1 MVDFNIVTTSS
12 QLSSRITTDRPICCL
27 DSLDSSTGHAGTYRT
42 CRQPP
47 LASKTSWQH
56 STCSLTIRSAYF
68 PHLSRLESS
77 LPSYKQDVIQPTAGT
92 TMEPTRKPMF
102 TSLPREIKDSIY
114 KHAVDEPCLR
124 MDITPRRKTKAER
137 DAVPS
142 SEWCGTMRIRHMKQ
156 LEVGHVKVYAP
167 ASLVSLLLT
176 CRQINYEVQPLH
188 AAATEQLV
196 MRCIGTAERAG
207 YGGVGGFSDDGRGVS
222 FDKVSKA
229 LFTQS
234 RNLTPVL
241 RRFLTLRKATRKHA
255 AFLAFLGRFE
265 NVKTVVI
272 EHWDPYVTLPTLEL
286 YVDSMMRIKKAVSI
300 TARGDA
306 FWEWISSNKNIQSV
320 VVRWFMM
327 ESDKE
332 KRIAVSDTSM
342 EVVYNMK
349 AGPFTS
355 SNVDGH
361 PHNLDTRW
369 QIISDPV
376 GSHGSH
382 EEEEVTASMAH
393 GWVAGPDWSLIL
405 SR

>member
-1 MVDFNIVTTSS
+1 MVDCNTATIPS
-12 QLSSRITTDRPICCL
+12 QPSSRITADRPICCL
-27 DSLDSSTGHAGTYRT
+27 DSLDSSTGHAGTYQVF
-42 CRQPP
+42 RQPP

-56 STCSLTIRSAYF
+56 STCSLAIRSAYF
-68 PHLSRLESS
+68 PHLSRLEYS
-77 LPSYKQDVIQPTAGT
+77 LPSYKQDVIQLRAGT

-114 KHAVDEPCLR
+114 KHAVDDACLR
-124 MDITPRRKTKAER
+124 MDITPRQKTNAER
-137 DAVPS
+137 NAVPS
-142 SEWCGTMRIRHMKQ
+142 SGWCGTMRHRQMRE

-167 ASLVSLLLT
+167 TSLVALLLT
-176 CRQINYEVQPLH
+176 CRQTNYEVQPFH
-188 AAATEQLV
+188 AAATEKLV
-196 MRCIGTAERAG
+196 MRCIGTGERAG
-207 YGGVGGFSDDGRGVS
+207 YGGIGGFSDDGGGVS

-229 LFTQS
+229 LFTPP
-234 RNLTPVL
+234 RNLTPVFKRL
-241 RRFLTLRKATRKHA
+241 LTLRKATRNHA
-255 AFLAFLGRFE
+255 AFLAFLERID

-286 YVDSMMRIKKAVSI
+286 YVDSMVRRKKAVSI
-300 TARGDA
+300 TAHGDA

-349 AGPFTS
+349 ADPLTS
-355 SNVDGH
+355 SNIDG
-361 PHNLDTRW
+361 PLHNLDTRW

-376 GSHGSH
+376 G
-382 EEEEVTASMAH
+382 AM
-393 GWVAGPDWSLIL
+393 VAT
-405 SR
+405 RKKR